1 MSASRPPPVY
11 AADAGGALP
20 AARDG
25 APGPREANAPSRP
38 TTTLEGSLERITF
51 TNEEAAWSVVRV
63 VVHGRKDPIT
73 AVGNLLG
80 AQPGESLRLT
90 GWWVQDRKYGEQFRV
105 DSFATV
111 KPATLVGIEK
121 YLGSGLVKGVGPAMA
136 KRLVAHFG
144 LETLEVIDS
153 KPERLA
159 EVKGFGEKRRK
170 LLCETWAE
178 QRDIRQVMVFLQSH
192 EVPASFA
199 VKVYKQY
206 GAQSIEVVQNNPYRL
221 AIDVYGIGFR
231 TADRIAQSLG
241 VPSHSPKRAEAGVL
255 QVLREFSED
264 GHLYAPRDKLTARTV
279 EMLEVTPEL
288 VEAAITRLA
297 AAEYLAVEGASAL
310 AQPRPEDACEA
321 VYLKALHVSEV
332 GVANLLKALAAW
344 PGRPLEVD
352 VERAMAWFEGR
363 QGISLAPEQK
373 EAVRQAMVAKVL
385 VITGGPGT
393 GKTTLVNAI
402 LSILEKK
409 GRKLLLSAPTGRAAK
424 RMGEATG
431 REAETIHRLLEY
443 NPRTHGFL
451 RDRNNPLD
459 ADMLV
464 LDEVS
469 MVDTV
474 LMLNVLKA
482 LPPHCQLLLVG
493 DVDQLPSVGP
503 GSVLQDIIASG
514 HVPVVRLKHIFR
526 QAQASLIITN
536 AHRINQGELPQV
548 PPADA
553 LADFYFVEKEE
564 PEAILAALKTLVKER
579 IPRRFGF
586 HPVDEVQVL
595 VPMNRGL
602 IGTSNLNAVLQEHLN
617 PSGEDLARGSRTFR
631 VGDKVMQVRNNY
643 ELGVFNG
650 DIGRVE
656 AIDKE
661 EQSLV
666 VLYDGR
672 PVAYSWSD
680 LDELVLAYATSVH
693 KSQGSEYPCVVLP
706 LHTQHYMLLQRNL
719 LYTGVTRG
727 KKLVVLVGSKKA
739 LGLAVRNGDTQKRFT
754 RLAAR
759 LRD

>member
-1 MSASRPPPVY
+1 MSGSRPSSVHD
-11 AADAGGALP
+11 ADGGGLLP
-20 AARDG
+20 ATREGSPGSRDD
-25 APGPREANAPSRP
+25 AHARP
-38 TTTLEGSLERITF
+38 TLTLEGSLERVTYA
-51 TNEEAAWSVVRV
+51 NEEAAWSVVRV
-63 VVHGRKDPIT
+63 VVSGRKEPIT

-80 AQPGESLRLT
+80 VQPGESLRLT
-90 GWWVQDRKYGEQFRV
+90 GQWVQDRKYGEQFRV
-105 DSFATV
+105 LSFSTV

-136 KRLVAHFG
+136 RRLVEHFG
-144 LETLEVIDS
+144 LETLDIIDS

-170 LLCETWAE
+170 LLRETWAE

-206 GAQSIEVVQNNPYRL
+206 GARAVDVVRDNPYRL
-221 AIDVYGIGFR
+221 AIDVYGIGFL
-231 TADRIAQSLG
+231 TADRIARSLG
-241 VPSHSPKRAEAGVL
+241 VPSDSPKRAEAGVL
-255 QVLREFSED
+255 HVLREFSED

-279 EMLEVTPEL
+279 ELLEVTPSL

-297 AAEYLAVEGASAL
+297 AAEYIAVEGASAL
-310 AQPRPEDACEA
+310 AHPRPEDVCEA
-321 VYLKALHVSEV
+321 VYLKALHVSEL
-332 GVANLLKALAAW
+332 GVANLLKALHAW
-344 PGRPLEVD
+344 PARPLEVD
-352 VERAMAWFEGR
+352 VERAIAWAEGR

-373 EAVRQAMVAKVL
+373 EAVRQAMVSKVL

-393 GKTTLVNAI
+393 GKTTLVNVI
-402 LSILEKK
+402 LSVLEKK
-409 GRKLLLSAPTGRAAK
+409 ERRILLSAPTGRAAK
-424 RMGEATG
+424 RLGETTG
-431 REAETIHRLLEY
+431 RGAETVHRLLEY
-443 NPRTHGFL
+443 NPRTHSFQ
-451 RDRNNPLD
+451 RDRNNPLQ
-459 ADMLV
+459 ADVLV

-536 AHRINQGELPQV
+536 AHRINQGELPQE

-553 LADFYFVEKEE
+553 LADFYFIEKEE

-579 IPRRFGF
+579 IPRRFGL

-602 IGTSNLNAVLQEHLN
+602 IGTASLNAALQEHLN
-617 PSGEDLARGSRTFR
+617 PSGEELARGSRTFR

-656 AIDKE
+656 AIDQE
-661 EQSLV
+661 EQALV
-666 VLYDGR
+666 VRYDGR
-672 PVAYSWSD
+672 QVAYAWAD

-706 LHTQHYMLLQRNL
+706 LHTQHYTLLQRNL

-727 KKLVVLVGSKKA
+727 RKLVVLVGSRKA
-739 LGLAVRNGDTQKRFT
+739 LGIAVRNGETQKRFT
-754 RLAAR
+754 RLASR

>member
-1 MSASRPPPVY
+1 
-11 AADAGGALP
+11 
-20 AARDG
+20 
-25 APGPREANAPSRP
+25 
-38 TTTLEGSLERITF
+38 
-51 TNEEAAWSVVRV
+51 
-63 VVHGRKDPIT
+63 
-73 AVGNLLG
+73 
-80 AQPGESLRLT
+80 
-90 GWWVQDRKYGEQFRV
+90 
-105 DSFATV
+105 
-111 KPATLVGIEK
+111 
-121 YLGSGLVKGVGPAMA
+121 
-136 KRLVAHFG
+136 
-144 LETLEVIDS
+144 
-153 KPERLA
+153 
-159 EVKGFGEKRRK
+159 
-170 LLCETWAE
+170 
-178 QRDIRQVMVFLQSH
+178 
-192 EVPASFA
+192 
-199 VKVYKQY
+199 
-206 GAQSIEVVQNNPYRL
+206 
-221 AIDVYGIGFR
+221 
-231 TADRIAQSLG
+231 
-241 VPSHSPKRAEAGVL
+241 
-255 QVLREFSED
+255 
-264 GHLYAPRDKLTARTV
+264 
-279 EMLEVTPEL
+279 
-288 VEAAITRLA
+288 
-297 AAEYLAVEGASAL
+297 
-310 AQPRPEDACEA
+310 
-321 VYLKALHVSEV
+321 
-332 GVANLLKALAAW
+332 
-344 PGRPLEVD
+344 
-352 VERAMAWFEGR
+352 VERAIAWFEGR
-363 QGISLAPEQK
+363 QGLSLAPEQK

-409 GRKLLLSAPTGRAAK
+409 DRRILLSAPTGRAAK
-424 RMGEATG
+424 RLGEATG

-443 NPRTHGFL
+443 NPRTHSFQ
-451 RDRNNPLD
+451 RDRHHPLE
-459 ADMLV
+459 ADVLV

-474 LMLNVLKA
+474 LMLHVLKA

-503 GSVLQDIIASG
+503 GSVLQDIISSG

-564 PEAILAALKTLVKER
+564 PEAILAAIKTLVKER
-579 IPRRFGF
+579 IPRRFGL

-602 IGTSNLNAVLQEHLN
+602 IGTANLNAVLQEHLN
-617 PSGEDLARGSRTFR
+617 PSGEELARGHRTFR

-656 AIDKE
+656 LIDKE
-661 EQSLV
+661 EQALV
-666 VLYDGR
+666 VRFDGR
-672 PVAYSWSD
+672 PVAYASTE

-706 LHTQHYMLLQRNL
+706 LHTQHYALLQRNL

-739 LGLAVRNGDTQKRFT
+739 LGIAVRNGEFQKRYT

-759 LRD
+759 LRG

>member
-1 MSASRPPPVY
+1 MSGSRPYPVD
-11 AADAGGALP
+11 AAHAGALP
-20 AARDG
+20 SVRDG
-25 APGPREANAPSRP
+25 APAVREPNAPDRP
-38 TTTLEGSLERITF
+38 TTSLEGSLERITYA
-51 TNEEAAWSVVRV
+51 NEEASWSVVRV
-63 VVHGRKDPIT
+63 VVHGRKEPIT

-80 AQPGESLRLT
+80 VQPGESLRLT

-105 DSFATV
+105 ATYATV

-136 KRLVAHFG
+136 KRLVQHFG
-144 LETLEVIDS
+144 LETLDIIDS

-170 LLCETWAE
+170 LLRETWAE
-178 QRDIRQVMVFLQSH
+178 QRDIRQVMVFLQAH

-199 VKVYKQY
+199 VRVYKQY

-221 AIDVYGIGFR
+221 SIDVHGIGFR

-241 VPSHSPKRAEAGVL
+241 VPTHSPKRAEAGVL
-255 QVLREFSED
+255 HVLGEFSDD
-264 GHLYAPRDKLTARTV
+264 GHLYAPRDKLAARTV
-279 EMLEVTPEL
+279 ELLQVAPEI

-297 AAEYLAVEGASAL
+297 ATEYIAVEGASAL
-310 AQPRPEDACEA
+310 AHPRPEDACEA
-321 VYLKALHVSEV
+321 VYLKALHVSEI
-332 GVANLLKALAAW
+332 GVAHLLKALAAW
-344 PGRPLEVD
+344 PARPLEVD
-352 VERAMAWFEGR
+352 VERAITWFEGR

-409 GRKLLLSAPTGRAAK
+409 DRRILLSAPTGRAAK

-443 NPRTHGFL
+443 NPRTHSFQ
-451 RDRNNPLD
+451 RDRNLPLE
-459 ADMLV
+459 ADVLV

-503 GSVLQDIIASG
+503 GSVLQDIINSG

-564 PEAILAALKTLVKER
+564 PEAILATLKTLVKER

-602 IGTSNLNAVLQEHLN
+602 IGTANLNATLQAHLN
-617 PSGEDLARGSRTFR
+617 PSGEELTRGNRMFR

-656 AIDKE
+656 LIDKE
-661 EQSLV
+661 EQALV
-666 VLYDGR
+666 VRYDGR

-680 LDELVLAYATSVH
+680 MDELVLAYATSVH

-706 LHTQHYMLLQRNL
+706 LHTQHYTLLQRNL
-719 LYTGVTRG
+719 LYTAVTRG
-727 KKLVVLVGSKKA
+727 RKLVVLVGSSKA
-739 LGLAVRNGDTQKRFT
+739 LGIAVRNGEPQKRFT